1 MSANGA
7 DGRSALRAA
16 RRPAATPTARA
27 GAAILV
33 GATAAV
39 AILQVL
45 QQAIGQ
51 FNPRPAISVLI
62 TAAVALATL
71 ALDRARTRRQRRQA
85 AAERERQL
93 ERTLV
98 CWPPPLLGD
107 VDRYEVGVFPRRRV
121 PPGKDHYIPR
131 SVDERLAAAI
141 ASSPFVLVY
150 GPARAGKS
158 RTALEAA
165 TRALPNTVVIAP
177 SGSAGLKDLLD
188 LDPPM
193 KPRAA
198 QAVLWL
204 DSLERYHDG
213 IDPTMFDTLGDL
225 DVPVTIVATVRTGD
239 YEKLLTSSGE
249 RGDAARAVAARA
261 RAFEVPA
268 ALDAEELK
276 AAERLYPGEDFTGGG
291 PGARLASTGKEE
303 DDPPRTE
310 PPPPRQV
317 DPPDRPIVRD
327 PLFSLPA
334 AGSLAAL
341 LLVAFVALV
350 VGFTKPVPPTL
361 GEQADAIKRHAT
373 ASGRILEQEQKVD
386 FHGDTSYLFAFQN
399 KNFQKLAFN
408 DPGPPSDQLEIY
420 DAVGGKLV
428 RRFSFQPSEGGAEY
442 QYRFSGDLNGNGEAE
457 LIGGYGYPREASLAL
472 VPFIVFWD
480 DASGRYKLV
489 SLEPDAPALSSRVRA
504 RAAARPFLDAYEQPV
519 TFTDRR
525 SRVTLAGY
533 RVQDFAVIKDPAR
546 VVSALA
552 VDPRTSSKTGR
563 VELQAS
569 IPELAGDAPALVRC
583 IPGGSRPLM
592 SPWSPGRL
600 LFLEISEVWTP
611 FIKAHVCIPQS

>member
-27 GAAILV
+27 GAVILV

-71 ALDRARTRRQRRQA
+71 ALDRARTRRQNRQA
-85 AAERERQL
+85 AAERERKL

-98 CWPPPLLGD
+98 CWPPPLLGE

-121 PPGKDHYIPR
+121 PPGEDHYIPR
-131 SVDERLAAAI
+131 CIDERLAAAI
-141 ASSPFVLVY
+141 AGSPFVLVY
-150 GPARAGKS
+150 GPPRAGKS

-165 TRALPNTVVIAP
+165 TRALPDTVIIAP
-177 SGSAGLKDLLD
+177 SGSAGLKELLD

-213 IDPTMFDTLGDL
+213 IDPTMFDMLEDL
-225 DVPVTIVATVRTGD
+225 DVPVTIVGTVRTGD
-239 YEKLLTSSGE
+239 YEKLLASSGE

-261 RAFEVPA
+261 RAFELPA

-276 AAERLYPGEDFTGGG
+276 AAEGLYPGEDFTGGG
-291 PGARLASTGKEE
+291 PGACLASTGKEE
-303 DDPPRTE
+303 DDPSRTE
-310 PPPPRQV
+310 PLPPRQV
-317 DPPDRPIVRD
+317 DPPDPPIVRD
-327 PLFSLPA
+327 PRFALPA

-350 VGFTKPVPPTL
+350 AGFTKPVPPTL

-373 ASGRILEQEQKVD
+373 ASGRILAQEQKVD
-386 FHGDTSYLFAFQN
+386 FHGDTSYLFAFEN
-399 KNFQKLAFN
+399 KNFQKLAFTN
-408 DPGPPSDQLEIY
+408 PGPPSDQLEIY

-489 SLEPDAPALSSRVRA
+489 SLEPDAPALSPRVRA

-519 TFTDRR
+519 TFTDPR
-525 SRVTLAGY
+525 SRITLAGY

-546 VVSALA
+546 LVSALA

-583 IPGGSRPLM
+583 IPGGSGPLM

-611 FIKAHVCIPQS
+611 FIKARVCIPQS